1 MKYYTNKKVTKR
13 FSKRF
18 IRHTNKLAINPRKKR
33 STTRTK
39 NALKD
44 EPRIISSPYNSNEYL
59 MKNQSSPFYDDE
71 DEEDFTFGQS
81 ELLDLVN
88 GLKETKEI
96 EFTCD
101 KMDSTLDESE
111 IINDAVDQCKKKIEE
126 NFNEI
131 QKK

>member
-18 IRHTNKLAINPRKKR
+18 IRHIKKSVVNPRKKR

-39 NALKD
+39 NALND
-44 EPRIISSPYNSNEYL
+44 PRPISSPYNSNEYL

-71 DEEDFTFGQS
+71 DEEDFTFQQS
-81 ELLDLVN
+81 ELYDLVN

-111 IINDAVDQCKKKIEE
+111 IINDAVVQCKKKIEE

>member
-18 IRHTNKLAINPRKKR
+18 IRHIKKSVVNPRKKR
-33 STTRTK
+33 LTTRTK

-44 EPRIISSPYNSNEYL
+44 EPRSISSPYNSNEYL

-111 IINDAVDQCKKKIEE
+111 IINGAVDQCKKKIEE

>member
-1 MKYYTNKKVTKR
+1 
-13 FSKRF
+13 
-18 IRHTNKLAINPRKKR
+18 
-33 STTRTK
+33 
-39 NALKD
+39 
-44 EPRIISSPYNSNEYL
+44 

-71 DEEDFTFGQS
+71 DEEDFTFQQS
-81 ELLDLVN
+81 ELYDLVN

-96 EFTCD
+96 ELTCD

-111 IINDAVDQCKKKIEE
+111 IINDAVEQCKKKIEE

>member
-1 MKYYTNKKVTKR
+1 
-13 FSKRF
+13 
-18 IRHTNKLAINPRKKR
+18 
-33 STTRTK
+33 
-39 NALKD
+39 
-44 EPRIISSPYNSNEYL
+44 

-71 DEEDFTFGQS
+71 DEEDFNFQQS
-81 ELLDLVN
+81 ELYDLVN

-96 EFTCD
+96 ELTCD

>member
-18 IRHTNKLAINPRKKR
+18 IRHNKKSAINPRKKR
-33 STTRTK
+33 LTTKTK
-39 NALKD
+39 NVLKD
-44 EPRIISSPYNSNEYL
+44 EPRPISSPYNSNEYL

-71 DEEDFTFGQS
+71 DEEDFTFQQS
-81 ELLDLVN
+81 ELYDLVN

-96 EFTCD
+96 ELTCD

-111 IINDAVDQCKKKIEE
+111 IINDAVEQCKKKIEE

>member
-18 IRHTNKLAINPRKKR
+18 IRHIKKSVVNPRKKR

-71 DEEDFTFGQS
+71 DEEDFTFQQS
-81 ELLDLVN
+81 ELYDLVN

>member
-13 FSKRF
+13 ISKRF
-18 IRHTNKLAINPRKKR
+18 IRHIKKSAVNPRKKR
-33 STTRTK
+33 LTTRTK

-96 EFTCD
+96 ELTCD

-111 IINDAVDQCKKKIEE
+111 IINDTVDQCKKKIEE

>member
-1 MKYYTNKKVTKR
+1 MKYYTNKKFTKR

-33 STTRTK
+33 LTTRIK
-39 NALKD
+39 NVLKD
-44 EPRIISSPYNSNEYL
+44 EPRSISSPYNSNEYL

-71 DEEDFTFGQS
+71 DEEDFTFQQS
-81 ELLDLVN
+81 ELYDLVN

-96 EFTCD
+96 ELTCD

-111 IINDAVDQCKKKIEE
+111 IINDAVEQCKKKIEE

>member
-18 IRHTNKLAINPRKKR
+18 IRHIKKSVANPRKKR
-33 STTRTK
+33 LTTKTK
-39 NALKD
+39 NVLKD
-44 EPRIISSPYNSNEYL
+44 EPRSISSPYNSNEYL

-96 EFTCD
+96 ELTCD